1 VLLALVVWSLFAFGG
16 AYAWTTV
23 PIVAGAVALAAI
35 VRPPIAAAHTC
46 VLDAAL
52 ALCLLIPC
60 LQLVPLP
67 PSVRLAASPALAR
80 TDRALYLNAPADS
93 AGGSSAPLTVDRE
106 STAEAVAMAVAV
118 VLIFWSARSLVERGS
133 LRKSVRTIAVCGLVA
148 SAVAIL
154 QHETAPR
161 SIYWIWRPVN
171 LDATPYGP
179 FVSRNDLAAWLVIA
193 MPLTVGYFI
202 ARLVTHGRDSTGV
215 PVAALDET
223 AAWLA
228 ASVAAMAAALV
239 VALSRSGFV
248 AAAAALAAFV
258 WLTRGRMASRGRVWL
273 LAGVGLVVAIA
284 ATYASTAAM
293 LTRFNET
300 LANGVGGRREIW
312 QYTRAIIAD
321 FPLVGV
327 GVGAFA
333 RAMSVYQPPHQF
345 AFNHAHD
352 EYLQVVS
359 EGGIVLAAAAL
370 LAIAAGS
377 AIIVKRLRADRT
389 PMFWIRAGAASGLVA
404 IAVQSIWETGLRM
417 PANAILFA
425 ICAAIAMHRP
435 PDPST

>member
-1 VLLALVVWSLFAFGG
+1 MLLALVVWSLFAFGG

-23 PIVAGAVALAAI
+23 PIIAGAVALAAI
-35 VRPPIAAAHTC
+35 VRPPIAAAHTR

-52 ALCLLIPC
+52 GLCLLMPC

-80 TDRALYLNAPADS
+80 ADQALHLDTPADP
-93 AGGSSAPLTVDRE
+93 ARGPSAPLTVDRE
-106 STAEAVAMAVAV
+106 STAEAVAMAIAV
-118 VLIFWSARSLVERGS
+118 VLVFWSARSLVERGS
-133 LRKSVRTIAVCGLVA
+133 LRKSVRTIALCGLIA

-154 QHETAPR
+154 QHETAPK
-161 SIYWIWRPVN
+161 SIYWIWRPIN
-171 LDATPYGP
+171 FDATPYGP

-202 ARLVTHGRDSTGV
+202 ARLVTHGRGSTGV

-239 VALSRSGFV
+239 VALSRSGFI
-248 AAAAALAAFV
+248 AAATALAAFA
-258 WLTRGRMASRGRVWL
+258 WLTRGRMTSRGRAWL
-273 LAGVGLVVAIA
+273 LAGVGVVAAIA
-284 ATYASTAAM
+284 ATYASGAAM
-293 LTRFNET
+293 LTRLNET
-300 LANGVGGRREIW
+300 IASGVGGRREIW
-312 QYTRAIIAD
+312 YYTRTIIAD

-359 EGGIVLAAAAL
+359 EGGVVLAAAAL
-370 LAIAAGS
+370 LAIAAGT
-377 AIIVKRLRADRT
+377 AIVVQRLRADRT
-389 PMFWIRAGAASGLVA
+389 PVFWIRAGAASGLVA

-425 ICAAIAMHRP
+425 VCAAIAMHRP
-435 PDPST
+435 PNPPV